1 MISVEEHRQRR
12 ETLLQALDGAVAVVF
27 AGTETGSDSLQGR
40 WRTDRLF
47 WYLTGLDYESGGAV
61 VFDHTAEDPNRRIT
75 LYLRPRDPES
85 ERWHGAREPLDSAL
99 KARTGFDSILRT
111 PFLPSRLTEAA
122 RRSKRVACLHPFAP
136 YNAAISPDLEVFK
149 RVADHV
155 PGVAIEDRT
164 QLLPRMR
171 AVKSAAEVALI
182 EKAVAATVAG
192 YEHALRFISPGVTE
206 SEIAEVLTAGFRT
219 LDGEPAF
226 APIVGA
232 GANGAVLHYEDLA
245 QTVKDGDLIVIDYAA
260 SYGGYASDVTRTLP
274 ASGTFTP
281 DQRELYEV
289 VLEANLAAMRAVRP
303 GATMTEV
310 HNAALEVITEAG
322 YKDDFIHGIGHQLG
336 IEVHD
341 VTPDGPLVPGMVL
354 TIEPGVYLPERGLG
368 VRIEDDVLVTE
379 TGCVDLTSAIPK
391 TVEAIQAAMAARW
404 LAPPPP
410 VDHRLDAALPAY
422 PLHDAVDKEAYPSGQ
437 YESGDRSHRRQP

>member
-1 MISVEEHRQRR
+1 METRRDMISVEEQRQRR
-12 ETLLQALDGAVAVVF
+12 EALLQALDGAVAVVF
-27 AGTETGSDSLQGR
+27 AGTGTGSDSAQGR

-61 VFDHTAEDPNRRIT
+61 AFDPTAEDPDRRIT

-99 KARTGFDSILRT
+99 QTRTGFDSVLRT
-111 PFLPSRLTEAA
+111 PAMPPRLTEAA

-192 YEHALRFISPGVTE
+192 YQHALRFISPGVTE

-341 VTPDGPLVPGMVL
+341 VAPDGPLAPGMVL
-354 TIEPGVYLPERGLG
+354 TIEPGVYLPERGMG

-379 TGCVDLTSAIPK
+379 TGCLDLTSAIPK
-391 TVEAIQAAMAARW
+391 TVEAIQAAMA
-404 LAPPPP
+404 
-410 VDHRLDAALPAY
+410 
-422 PLHDAVDKEAYPSGQ
+422 GQ
-437 YESGDRSHRRQP
+437 

>member
-1 MISVEEHRQRR
+1 
-12 ETLLQALDGAVAVVF
+12 
-27 AGTETGSDSLQGR
+27 
-40 WRTDRLF
+40 
-47 WYLTGLDYESGGAV
+47 
-61 VFDHTAEDPNRRIT
+61 
-75 LYLRPRDPES
+75 
-85 ERWHGAREPLDSAL
+85 
-99 KARTGFDSILRT
+99 
-111 PFLPSRLTEAA
+111 
-122 RRSKRVACLHPFAP
+122 
-136 YNAAISPDLEVFK
+136 
-149 RVADHV
+149 
-155 PGVAIEDRT
+155 
-164 QLLPRMR
+164 MR

-391 TVEAIQAAMAARW
+391 TVEAVQAAMAA
-404 LAPPPP
+404 
-410 VDHRLDAALPAY
+410 
-422 PLHDAVDKEAYPSGQ
+422 G
-437 YESGDRSHRRQP
+437 